1 MRKPKPRLKDY
12 ADQAIVILEKQ
23 KDNKIFTRYAKA
35 VLSERYL
42 SEDMS
47 IERLGKKAL
56 KSRSDFE
63 KEIIWDALTT
73 KLLVTEE
80 EKVSIMELH
89 LIEILP
95 IDYIVKLTQ
104 NAISPQMKS
113 YA

>member
-56 KSRSDFE
+56 KS
-63 KEIIWDALTT
+63 
-73 KLLVTEE
+73 
-80 EKVSIMELH
+80 
-89 LIEILP
+89 
-95 IDYIVKLTQ
+95 
-104 NAISPQMKS
+104 
-113 YA
+113 